1 MIHNRVTEFVLDC
14 HATVRIL
21 FGDNLMTIEVDE
33 AGVRTLE
40 KVDTTVVCIFKLG
53 VLQLNRR

>member
-14 HATVRIL
+14 HAAVRL
-21 FGDNLMTIEVDE
+21 LLGDKLMTIKLKE

-40 KVDTTVVCIFKLG
+40 KVDTTVVCISKLG
-53 VLQLNRR
+53 VLQLYGR